1 MRNFFNL
8 LYVSHGTTDESEGLK
23 QALSLARNN
32 KAPLKVLVVGPEFPN
47 EMPDYKQKYE
57 ASLLEQAEGSI
68 QSTKEAIKLNDA
80 DVDISIDLICDDQPT
95 IGIIQYV
102 LRNGHDLLVKEAE
115 TSERDGG
122 FKAIDMSLL
131 RKCPCPVW
139 LCRPISH
146 SRKDIRIGVAI
157 DPESS
162 EKAGHNLSRFLLKLS
177 DTLAADCS
185 GELDVISCWNYEYE
199 GFMRHNPWVRS
210 NEDTIAEVLSQAQI
224 GHRAALDTLIEE
236 SRITGAHEVH
246 HLRGN
251 AAKVI
256 PSFAKERGIDILV
269 MGTVARVG
277 IPGFIFGNTAENI
290 MQELSCSV
298 MALKPQGFVSP
309 VKAYN

>member
-1 MRNFFNL
+1 MRNFNNL

-32 KAPLKVLVVGPEFPN
+32 SSPLKVLVVGPEFPN
-47 EMPDYKQKYE
+47 EMPDYKQKFE
-57 ASLLEQAEGSI
+57 NSLLEQANGSI
-68 QSTKEAIKLNDA
+68 RSTKDAMNLSDA
-80 DVDISIDLICDDQPT
+80 DVDISIDLICDDQPS

-115 TSERDGG
+115 AGERDGG

-139 LCRPISH
+139 LCRPINQ
-146 SRKDIRIGVAI
+146 SRKDIRIGVAV
-157 DPESS
+157 DPESP
-162 EKAGHNLSRFLLKLS
+162 ENAAHTLSRRLLQLS
-177 DTLAADCS
+177 DSLAADCS
-185 GELDVISCWNYEYE
+185 GELDIISCWNYEYE

-210 NEDTIAEVLSQAQI
+210 NEDAISDVLSQAQT
-224 GHRAALDTLIEE
+224 GHRAALSALISE
-236 SRITGAHEVH
+236 SKIDGVYNVH
-246 HLRGN
+246 HIRGN
-251 AAKVI
+251 PAEMI
-256 PSFAKERGIDILV
+256 PSFVKERGIDILV

-290 MQELSCSV
+290 MQELNCSV